1 MTGTGHLLRLALR
14 TERVATPVGV
24 LVVPAL
30 LLATA
35 AALAPLYPDA
45 RSRAELAAGAA
56 TNPVFRILLGP
67 LRDSSTIGAIAVWRV
82 GLFAML
88 AVTVI
93 MAATVTRNVRAPEA
107 TGRTELVRSA
117 AVGTSAP
124 LVSAVI
130 LATGSAVTTGVLTG
144 VAAAAI
150 GVPAVTAVF
159 VGVQFLAAG
168 LAAVGIAV
176 VVDQVVTASRTALTI
191 SAVVLITAYVVRGI
205 GDAVDSASWLTW
217 LSPLGWA
224 ERVDP
229 FGNRTALP
237 ALACSALFAVGVG
250 LAARIAAGRD
260 LGSGLVH
267 PSPGASTARWPVSPV
282 GVTVRTMGSSLAP
295 WMSGAFAYCLL
306 VGLLT
311 DSVDGLVG
319 DSGGTR
325 SLIEN
330 LGGGSVD
337 LVGALIDTVLGIVAI
352 AAAAAAVSVVGHLR
366 DDDRRGRAELLL
378 ATAVSPVARVLAAAA
393 VATVVAALVLVLA
406 GAGLVVGSALVGGP
420 GPSAPQVAGAA
431 LGQVPPTLAVAAVAF
446 AAYGFGARWVVLG
459 WIAVVADL
467 LLGPLGSLIGA
478 PGWLRDL
485 APHAQVPARV
495 GAGVPVVP
503 TVVVSIAAVVIV
515 GIGLWALRR
524 RNLT

>member
-205 GDAVDSASWLTW
+205 GDAVDSASWLTR

-282 GVTVRTMGSSLAP
+282 GVPCARWEA
-295 WMSGAFAYCLL
+295 
-306 VGLLT
+306 
-311 DSVDGLVG
+311 
-319 DSGGTR
+319 R
-325 SLIEN
+325 S
-330 LGGGSVD
+330 
-337 LVGALIDTVLGIVAI
+337 
-352 AAAAAAVSVVGHLR
+352 
-366 DDDRRGRAELLL
+366 RRGCRERSR
-378 ATAVSPVARVLAAAA
+378 TACSSGCSPIRSTASSEIPEAREASSR
-393 VATVVAALVLVLA
+393 T
-406 GAGLVVGSALVGGP
+406 
-420 GPSAPQVAGAA
+420 
-431 LGQVPPTLAVAAVAF
+431 
-446 AAYGFGARWVVLG
+446 W
-459 WIAVVADL
+459 VADPWTWS
-467 LLGPLGSLIGA
+467 GP
-478 PGWLRDL
+478 
-485 APHAQVPARV
+485 
-495 GAGVPVVP
+495 
-503 TVVVSIAAVVIV
+503 
-515 GIGLWALRR
+515 
-524 RNLT
+524 